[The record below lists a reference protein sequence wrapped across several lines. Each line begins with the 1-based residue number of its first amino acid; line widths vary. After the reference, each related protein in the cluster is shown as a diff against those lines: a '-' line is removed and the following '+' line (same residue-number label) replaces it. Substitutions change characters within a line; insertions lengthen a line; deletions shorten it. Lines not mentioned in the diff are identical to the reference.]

1 MSDSM
6 KNLNTFKRNNKLTQP
21 ANPEVSHA
29 TYFSKKFCKILLLSL
44 VSKTPFLS
52 FCKNICFNVVVAS
65 LFIIC

>member
-29 TYFSKKFCKILLLSL
+29 TYISRLKMEILHQ
-44 VSKTPFLS
+44 VQ
-52 FCKNICFNVVVAS
+52 
-65 LFIIC
+65 LFGLAKRAL